1 MPCGCAGKRK
11 GAATLLAEA
20 RDADGRPEAWG
31 PALWALLH
39 LLAERIGTS
48 GAPFLDTDQAR
59 DMEVVVTLLPL
70 LIPCSE
76 CQAHCRSY
84 FTANPFTPLSVTS
97 GLSAYIRTYLLK
109 VHNAVRKSKGQE
121 IEVTDLE
128 GLTALYKDQTIQSC
142 QIEAFGAN
150 VLYGIR
156 NGLVKMDTWKRWIS
170 VYKRLKVLVG
180 A

>member
-31 PALWALLH
+31 PSLWSLLH

-59 DMEVVVTLLPL
+59 DMEVVVGLLPSL
-70 LIPCSE
+70 LPCSD
-76 CQAHCRSY
+76 CQAHCRAY
-84 FTANPFTPLSVTS
+84 LAAHPFTPVRAASLNPYV
-97 GLSAYIRTYLLK
+97 RTYLLDF
-109 VHNAVRKSKGQE
+109 HNAVRQSKGQSL
-121 IEVTDLE
+121 EVTDLD
-128 GLTALYKDQTIQSC
+128 GLAALYRDQPLPSC
-142 QIEAFGAN
+142 YIETFGAN

-156 NGLVKMDTWKRWIS
+156 AGLVKMETWKRWAS